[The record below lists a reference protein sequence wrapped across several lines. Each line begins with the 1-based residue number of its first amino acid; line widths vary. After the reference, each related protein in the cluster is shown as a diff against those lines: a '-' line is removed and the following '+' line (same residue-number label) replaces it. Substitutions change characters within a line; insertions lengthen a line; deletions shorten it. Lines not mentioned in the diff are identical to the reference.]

1 MVEYKETFKKAK
13 YQDVFGDLQAQLCI
27 RKLFQT
33 LLTYFCHMVD
43 VSILPRS
50 YVPTWGSSLTHVL
63 PSISPRCTL
72 HHMIHFH
79 KCSEETVG

>member
-50 YVPTWGSSLTHVL
+50 YVPT
-63 PSISPRCTL
+63 
-72 HHMIHFH
+72 
-79 KCSEETVG
+79 